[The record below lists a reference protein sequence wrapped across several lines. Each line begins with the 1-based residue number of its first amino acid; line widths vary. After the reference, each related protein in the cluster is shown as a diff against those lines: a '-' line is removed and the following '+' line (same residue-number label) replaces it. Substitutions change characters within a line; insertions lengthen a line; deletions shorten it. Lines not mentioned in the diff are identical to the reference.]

1 MTDEEQKK
9 LTIEI
14 IDKLPE
20 DERVALPLIL
30 KAAAIVGLSM
40 GCKPLNLQAA
50 FAAACD
56 FVKPAVD
63 AELRRKGQR

>member
-1 MTDEEQKK
+1 MTDDEQKK
-9 LTIEI
+9 LAMEI
-14 IDKLPE
+14 INRLPE

-40 GCKPLNLQAA
+40 GCRPRDLQAA

-63 AELRRKGQR
+63 AELNRMGQH